1 MYYQEL
7 VEKIRRADPTALEG
21 ELLSALNEA
30 SDTFCELTRI
40 LSGEWTLE
48 TDGSMFYD
56 IDNRCSTINEAT
68 LAGEIMREFA
78 GNLEMI
84 ELQA

>member
-1 MYYQEL
+1 MYYQEM
-7 VEKIRRADPTALEG
+7 VEKIRRADPTALEP

-40 LSGEWTLE
+40 LSGEWTFE
-48 TDGSMFYD
+48 TNGNMFFD
-56 IDNRCSTINEAT
+56 IDDRCSSIREAT
-68 LAGEIMREFA
+68 LSGQIMYEFG

-84 ELQA
+84 ELQV